1 MISILQ
7 KRLQITVWKNN
18 NKKLVLAAIIGFVLC
33 IVTSLVFL
41 LAGSVIKK
49 KNATEAASSSMGN
62 YNMGKPEVT
71 KEFLTPNKFSRPQ
84 DKLDKVNAIVIHYT
98 ANPGAGAEGNR
109 NYFENLKK
117 QKPGSAATYA
127 SSHFIVGLEGEII
140 QCIPLKEISY
150 ASNERNVDTIS
161 IECCHPDET
170 GKFTDET
177 YDSLLALV
185 SWLITRYDLKKG
197 DIIRHYDVTGKICPK
212 YYVDNEKAWKK
223 LKDDVIENIEEKGIQ
238 KESR

>member
-1 MISILQ
+1 MIFILQ
-7 KRLQITVWKNN
+7 KRHQITVWKN
-18 NKKLVLAAIIGFVLC
+18 NKKLVLAAIISFVLC
-33 IVTSLVFL
+33 IATSLIFL
-41 LAGSVIKK
+41 FVGNVIKK

-62 YNMGKPEVT
+62 YKMGKPEII
-71 KEFLTPNKFSRPQ
+71 KEFLTPNEFSRPQ

-98 ANPGAGAEGNR
+98 ANPGASAEGNR
-109 NYFENLKK
+109 NYFENLKE
-117 QKPGSAATYA
+117 QKPDSQATYA

-140 QCIPLKEISY
+140 QCIPLKEMSY

-177 YDSLLALV
+177 YDSLLTLV
-185 SWLITRYDLKKG
+185 SWLMTRYDLQKS

-223 LKDDVIENIEEKGIQ
+223 LKEDVIANIKEKGKQ